1 MKWKKTAFA
10 RLILVKNKHRRQ
22 SKYRGGYTMSNAV
35 VFTDY
40 YLMLGLDRTKSS
52 QELIEMIDQKMD
64 EDKVIDK
71 LEGITQV
78 SSSKDRDYLEKLAE
92 GMFYFRDL
100 LMSSQKRT
108 AYDLELDNAYNNGLV
123 NSEKEAEAADAVTA
137 ARVYFEH
144 LKFEMAMRYAKD
156 ALDNSN
162 NQIDAFI
169 ILAKCYYML
178 GDYQA
183 SLDTIHDALSFHPHN
198 EELNWMFVRYRINM
212 GMFDAALKHLDEYV
226 NQNQYD
232 MRMKAEYTYLL
243 LCQDRIEEAKAEA
256 VRLGFFSPDDMK
268 EKEYDRFVHFEKIAK
283 PLHFYIGQN
292 FITYSERFLMYS
304 RKLGQKVITEKEQY
318 EKILSLRQHAYF
330 FAKFPYGLVSSNDDD
345 DIPELQPFEEA
356 IDEVLFWDEVV
367 YDEENDKSIK
377 TLRIVSI
384 SALVISLF
392 FLSDSSNKAIGLIIL
407 LAGLAILGYSIIMKR
422 TSHMKRYQYAKK
434 ILTGVR
440 TRSQGIIGGIANGI
454 IEFIKDALSI

>member
-1 MKWKKTAFA
+1 M
-10 RLILVKNKHRRQ
+10 H
-22 SKYRGGYTMSNAV
+22 
-35 VFTDY
+35 
-40 YLMLGLDRTKSS
+40 
-52 QELIEMIDQKMD
+52 
-64 EDKVIDK
+64 
-71 LEGITQV
+71 
-78 SSSKDRDYLEKLAE
+78 
-92 GMFYFRDL
+92 
-100 LMSSQKRT
+100 
-108 AYDLELDNAYNNGLV
+108 
-123 NSEKEAEAADAVTA
+123 
-137 ARVYFEH
+137 
-144 LKFEMAMRYAKD
+144 MRYAKD